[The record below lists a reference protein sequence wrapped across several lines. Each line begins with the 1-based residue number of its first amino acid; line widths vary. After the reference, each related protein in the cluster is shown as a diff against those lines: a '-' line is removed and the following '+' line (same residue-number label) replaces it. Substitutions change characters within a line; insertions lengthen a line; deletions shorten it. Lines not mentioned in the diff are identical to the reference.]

1 MSGTPPRRRCAPS
14 ATCKARRVAGRGMLM
29 RLPRQSCFNM
39 RCTWRAEARRLAAGL
54 LFVGLAACAGSP
66 HGPIVHVTIP
76 PGATFRVA
84 ADSLHRAGLV
94 EAPRLFRLY
103 AQITGR
109 DRDIKA
115 GTYGLQRDMGG
126 RALVEALHEGQG
138 LQRRLTIPEGGPLRE
153 NIPA

>member
-1 MSGTPPRRRCAPS
+1 
-14 ATCKARRVAGRGMLM
+14 M

-39 RCTWRAEARRLAAGL
+39 RCTWRAEARRLGAAVV
-54 LFVGLAACAGSP
+54 FAGLAACAGSP
-66 HGPIVHVTIP
+66 HGAIVHVTIP

-84 ADSLHRAGLV
+84 TDSLHRAGLV

-115 GTYGLQRDMGG
+115 GTYGLQRDMGWS
-126 RALVEALHEGQG
+126 ALVQALHEGQG
-138 LQRRLTIPEGGPLRE
+138 LERRLTIPEGWSLRE
-153 NIPA
+153 IVPALATALGAPAESEIGRAHV

>member
-1 MSGTPPRRRCAPS
+1 M
-14 ATCKARRVAGRGMLM
+14 
-29 RLPRQSCFNM
+29 
-39 RCTWRAEARRLAAGL
+39 
-54 LFVGLAACAGSP
+54 GLAACAGSP

-103 AQITGR
+103 AQLTGR

-115 GTYGLQRDMGG
+115 GTYGLQRDMGWS
-126 RALVEALHEGQG
+126 ALVQALHEGQG
-138 LQRRLTIPEGGPLRE
+138 LERRLTIPEGWSLRE
-153 NIPA
+153 IVPALTTALGAWLDKGQIKALLQRRDKMQKVIDKLPPASQ